1 MQTNNNDV
9 LSHHGV
15 KGQKWGVRNY
25 QYKDGSLTP
34 KGKKRLGI
42 GTVGAKL
49 DKARKATAKKVSELH
64 KKRVAKKE
72 LKKAE
77 KEANAY
83 KHKSAKDMN
92 DEELAKAITRAQMED
107 KYNALRPEPVS
118 KGKAFISTVGNDVL
132 KPALINAGRQGL
144 EKFINKAVDEALK
157 DKVDPNSLEGLKK
170 TADKLR
176 TQEEIKMLKKYGV
189 NSAEN
194 LQKKANAEKTMY
206 ETQKSKEDREA
217 KKAKEAEAAKAK
229 AQKQVDDYNKNWRE
243 GKSQDKVSPVDD
255 KPTTYNKKG
264 SDLTNAK
271 TVIDENANKQ
281 LPALYNEDFARAS
294 AKSYIDRQGY
304 GGSYDD
310 FVRKA
315 RLQGF
320 LV

>member
-1 MQTNNNDV
+1 MENRKEGVKMQTNNNDV

-49 DKARKATAKKVSELH
+49 NKARKATAKKVSELH

-83 KHKSAKDMN
+83 RHKSAKDMN

-176 TQEEIKMLKKYGV
+176 AKEEVKMLKKYGV
-189 NSAEN
+189 NSWKDVRTKQQAEDHEEN
-194 LQKKANAEKTMY
+194 KA
-206 ETQKSKEDREA
+206 
-217 KKAKEAEAAKAK
+217 KAKEAEDKAK
-229 AQKQVDDYNKNWRE
+229 AAEAEAAKQAKAEAKAAKKAEAESKKTEPEPESKTEVKDER
-243 GKSQDKVSPVDD
+243 VSNII
-255 KPTTYNKKG
+255 T
-264 SDLTNAK
+264 
-271 TVIDENANKQ
+271 
-281 LPALYNEDFARAS
+281 AS
-294 AKSYIDRQGY
+294 ANMSISEMRQY
-304 GGSYDD
+304 VANEGSASSKKDD
-310 FVRKA
+310 DVSRIILASANTPISEMRKYY
-315 RLQGF
+315 
-320 LV
+320 